1 MEFLEQHPLY
11 VVAIIGSV
19 VWLGIFFFM
28 LGIERRVKKLERTK
42 ARL

>member
-1 MEFLEQHPLY
+1 MEFLEHHPLY

-28 LGIERRVKKLERTK
+28 LSVERRVKKLEKESR
-42 ARL
+42 

>member
-1 MEFLEQHPLY
+1 MQFLEQHPLY

-28 LGIERRVKKLERTK
+28 LGVERRVKKLERERTQ
-42 ARL
+42 